1 MPFLPQPKKFM
12 PLLKSRKVSSS
23 QLQPTRVS
31 EYCSNLNPSLPKE
44 HKNVEQK
51 QNQTKLFAAVILID
65 LLQTNSYS
73 PTQATKKKILLL
85 YHLSLPTEEGK
96 KVFLTITHEE
106 LEKKP
111 RFKAWSDFGYSA
123 RVFMYREKSVG
134 THLEPRTTITIFEEI
149 PQNLTKKCQQN
160 KKPPTRMNKMCIFI
174 SFFVDMA
181 VALMQAQGMEQKSAK
196 SS

>member
-1 MPFLPQPKKFM
+1 M
-12 PLLKSRKVSSS
+12 PLLKSREVSSS

-51 QNQTKLFAAVILID
+51 QNQTKLFAAVVLIE

-96 KVFLTITHEE
+96 RVFLTITHKE
-106 LEKKP
+106 LAKMP
-111 RFKAWSDFGYSA
+111 HFKARSDFGYSA
-123 RVFMYREKSVG
+123 RVFMYREKSFG

-149 PQNLTKKCQQN
+149 PQNLTKKCQR
-160 KKPPTRMNKMCIFI
+160 KKNPLTRMNKMCILN
-174 SFFVDMA
+174 FFFH
-181 VALMQAQGMEQKSAK
+181 
-196 SS
+196 